1 MGALHP
7 YLERSGLVR
16 VNRRYRMCPPAT
28 HHHVTDFVAAAVLL
42 LLLVLPDSESDRA
55 EFDSNSPRQ
64 LELDRE
70 LERHSMPLSKFSQ
83 CFTQLVCCNCYE
95 HGADKINCTFFSTRS
110 AAALHI
116 ERGAT
121 CRDAGKGVKTV
132 TQEYR
137 PYKLVEDQEAGPI
150 GGAGTW
156 PVRPAVPGMT
166 YRTQYRPN
174 L

>member
-1 MGALHP
+1 MDAMHP
-7 YLERSGLVR
+7 YIERNGLVR
-16 VNRRYRMCPPAT
+16 VIACAPVPRIAT
-28 HHHVTDFVAAAVLL
+28 SRVSLQRPFYSSSSYCQTRTAQITTPTRHGNLN
-42 LLLVLPDSESDRA
+42 
-55 EFDSNSPRQ
+55 SN
-64 LELDRE
+64 LDLTRNAIPC
-70 LERHSMPLSKFSQ
+70 LYLNSQ
-83 CFTQLVCCNCYE
+83 CFTQFVCCNCYE
-95 HGADKINCTFFSTRS
+95 RGADKIHCTFFSTRR

-116 ERGAT
+116 VRSAT

-137 PYKLVEDQEAGPI
+137 PSRWVEDQEAGPI

-156 PVRPAVPGMT
+156 PVHPAAPGMT